1 MVMMRSARKSWSRGQ
16 QRYVGVRQRP
26 SGRWVAEIKDS
37 VQKVRLWLGTFDTAE
52 EAARAYDD
60 AARALRGVNA
70 RTNFQLP
77 PNSHNHHHHPPPPE
91 TLEPFSFEQLSNS
104 SSSAP
109 SNTTTDGLLGAL
121 KAKLLYHDSNT
132 NTCISH
138 APSNTNTCIS
148 HAPSNTNT
156 CISHAPSNT
165 NTCISHAPSNTNTC
179 ISHAPSN
186 TNTCINHAPSNTAP
200 QLLNNFR
207 TPGTT
212 SAGGKAQPSSSVP
225 DQDHHHHH
233 HQLPWPTNNHEIIHV
248 EAEGD
253 IVHEVHNNV
262 CAFPSDHTSHYYSS
276 CGNISNVLNTNIMD
290 HGNNIVNIYGEP
302 NNISNIIGGVCY
314 SSESDQHD
322 QFEAS
327 DDHNIMMNGTFFG
340 AASNDCNNNNITTAA
355 ASSSWDPALFHYLSS
370 ILG

>member
-1 MVMMRSARKSWSRGQ
+1 MILYVLYIYIREGPALAWLMHIVVVMMMMRSARKSWSRGQ

-109 SNTTTDGLLGAL
+109 SNTTTDHGLLGAL

-132 NTCISH
+132 NT
-138 APSNTNTCIS
+138 
-148 HAPSNTNT
+148 
-156 CISHAPSNT
+156 
-165 NTCISHAPSNTNTC
+165 
-179 ISHAPSN
+179 
-186 TNTCINHAPSNTAP
+186 AP
-200 QLLNNFR
+200 QLLNHFP
-207 TPGTT
+207 TPPSTT

-225 DQDHHHHH
+225 DQDHHHD

-262 CAFPSDHTSHYYSS
+262 CACAFPNDHTTSHYYTS

-327 DDHNIMMNGTFFG
+327 DDHNIMMNSIAFFG
-340 AASNDCNNNNITTAA
+340 AASNDCNNNITTTA

-370 ILG
+370 VLG